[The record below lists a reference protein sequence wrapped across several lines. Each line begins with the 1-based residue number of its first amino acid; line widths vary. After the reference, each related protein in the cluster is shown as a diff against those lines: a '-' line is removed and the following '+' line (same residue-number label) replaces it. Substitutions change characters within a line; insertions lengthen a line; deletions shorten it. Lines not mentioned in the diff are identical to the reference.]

1 MATHYQEGQ
10 LIRADA
16 QSSVTHKGR
25 TATFALRDIDL
36 DEKRDTMG
44 LNIGRQIAD
53 AIWTLEEGK

>member
-1 MATHYQEGQ
+1 M
-10 LIRADA
+10 ADA
-16 QSSVTHKGR
+16 QISVTHKGR